1 MDLACLFEA
10 ILSRSNTPPS
20 SGLSPTP
27 SVPTVHA
34 VRCPWSRG
42 GQTPGQEG
50 PPRATSAAPV
60 AHTSGGHPLMCWSR
74 CSGRCAATTRTTGR
88 SIERPSG
95 CTNAG
100 HPPVLH
106 AGTHVPARKGHRTG
120 TRLSHAGGPTGARAR
135 TRPWASHSD
144 LARSLEMGSSVGCRL
159 VPDCATAWR
168 HDRGTAA
175 TLARSRAPV
184 RQTFSIVLKQ
194 FHHLYIR
201 QLTYD
206 KRHDIVWA

>member
-106 AGTHVPARKGHRTG
+106 TGTHVPARKGHRTG
-120 TRLSHAGGPTGARAR
+120 TRLSHPVGRRA
-135 TRPWASHSD
+135 H
-144 LARSLEMGSSVGCRL
+144 G
-159 VPDCATAWR
+159 
-168 HDRGTAA
+168 
-175 TLARSRAPV
+175 PV
-184 RQTFSIVLKQ
+184 RVLGPLTAIWPDRWRWVAQWGVALYLIVPQPGGMTGVRPL
-194 FHHLYIR
+194 R
-201 QLTYD
+201 
-206 KRHDIVWA
+206 